1 MDIHYHQVIWW
12 FVATGS
18 AIKTKTT
25 FNTPLSLSI
34 GKPSFYH
41 FNAPPTCNPHGLLD
55 GSGNCQQAV
64 SGAGAGTIGKGKLGE
79 TQVIVSGG
87 KIIIDTKVKDGEVLN
102 NSIQL
107 QWGKKDLHL

>member
-1 MDIHYHQVIWW
+1 MVLWLV
-12 FVATGS
+12 F
-18 AIKTKTT
+18 
-25 FNTPLSLSI
+25 
-34 GKPSFYH
+34 SFIYH
-41 FNAPPTCNPHGLLD
+41 FIRPPTCNPHGLWD
-55 GSGNCQQAV
+55 GSVNCLLAG
-64 SGAGAGTIGKGKLGE
+64 SGSGAGTIGNGKLGE

>member
-1 MDIHYHQVIWW
+1 MPPDTITCVSPNFPFPI
-12 FVATGS
+12 V
-18 AIKTKTT
+18 
-25 FNTPLSLSI
+25 P
-34 GKPSFYH
+34 
-41 FNAPPTCNPHGLLD
+41 APAPET
-55 GSGNCQQAV
+55 AV

-107 QWGKKDLHL
+107 Q

>member
-1 MDIHYHQVIWW
+1 MNNLVKIILIILVLNFLFKNNKENFSDDCGANQKLYLGDDDEEFCDCIDG
-12 FVATGS
+12 FA
-18 AIKTKTT
+18 
-25 FNTPLSLSI
+25 
-34 GKPSFYH
+34 
-41 FNAPPTCNPHGLLD
+41 LD

-64 SGAGAGTIGKGKLGE
+64 SGAGAGTIGNGKLGE

-107 QWGKKDLHL
+107 Q